1 MYSSEYQID
10 GVSFSFNLN
19 LDNEEDAT
27 RFIETIKKESI
38 TLGFMKTREIVRKDN
53 EIWYKYNIFV
63 KVSKY
68 SFSLFIKDNWNLS
81 NFESQ
86 FKETVEKPE
95 RLVDTVYQDFLH

>member
-19 LDNEEDAT
+19 LDNEEDAA
-27 RFIETIKKESI
+27 RFIETVKKES
-38 TLGFMKTREIVRKDN
+38 TSLGFMKTREIVRKDN
-53 EIWYKYNIFV
+53 KIWYKYNIFV

-68 SFSLFIKDNWNLS
+68 SFSLFIKDNWNL
-81 NFESQ
+81 NDFETQ